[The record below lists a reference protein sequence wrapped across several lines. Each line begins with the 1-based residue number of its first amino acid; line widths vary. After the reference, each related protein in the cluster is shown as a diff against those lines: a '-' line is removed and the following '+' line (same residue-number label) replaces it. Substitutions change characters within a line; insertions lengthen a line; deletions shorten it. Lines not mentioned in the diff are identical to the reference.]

1 MAKTKK
7 EIKVKEPVRI
17 REKVLDGGTIS
28 LYLDMYHKGNRKKEG
43 LKLYIIPE
51 TTPAAKLQNKN
62 TRKLAEQIKAQ
73 RILDI
78 QKDGLVDWE
87 KLKKS
92 RTTLLSWLEDF
103 VTCDEKLSPSSVRPK
118 RNAKDRV
125 KEYLASIGK
134 PDLLLSEVDKEFSR
148 GFVAFLRTC
157 KIYKGKKTMSDTTA
171 RLLMYR
177 IIEAM
182 NKAVVEGLIPSN
194 PFKALDSKE
203 KPKIRTARREF
214 LTVEEL
220 KVLIKTPC
228 RYDIVKKAFLFSC
241 FTGLRYSDMKSLRWS
256 EIHTTADGKAR
267 YIEHRQVKTK
277 KTVTIPLSDEA
288 LRWMPEQQEGIDQVF
303 YELKISPGT
312 VEDVLKEWMKDCK
325 IDKHIT
331 YHCSRHT
338 AATTL
343 LTLGA
348 NLYVV
353 SKLLG
358 HSSIQ
363 MTEVYAKIVDQK
375 KVETM
380 NLVNNLFTKPSA
392 KTEEKTEAQT
402 ANSI

>member
-1 MAKTKK
+1 MAKKKK

-17 REKVLDGGTIS
+17 REKVLEDGTIS

-62 TRKLAEQIKAQ
+62 TRRLAEQIKAQ

-78 QKDGLVDWE
+78 QKDGLVDWD

-92 RTTLLSWLEDF
+92 RITLVSWLEDF
-103 VTCDEKLSPSSVRPK
+103 VTCEAQLSPSGVISK
-118 RNAKDRV
+118 RNAKVRV
-125 KEYLASIGK
+125 EEYLASIGK
-134 PDLLLSEVDKEFSR
+134 PDKRLSDVDKEFCR

-157 KIYKGKKTMSDTTA
+157 KSHRGKETISDTTA
-171 RLLMYR
+171 RLLMSR
-177 IIEAM
+177 VAAAM

-194 PFKALDSKE
+194 PFKALESKE
-203 KPKIRTARREF
+203 KPKITASRREF

-220 KVLIKTPC
+220 KVLINTPC
-228 RYDIVKKAFLFSC
+228 RCDMVKKAFLFSC
-241 FTGLRYSDMKSLRWS
+241 FTGLRYSDMRSLLWS
-256 EIHTTADGKAR
+256 EVHTAADGKTR

-277 KTVTIPLSDEA
+277 KTVTIPLSEEA
-288 LRWMPEQQEGIDQVF
+288 LRWMPKQVDGIDRVF
-303 YELKISPGT
+303 HELKVSTST
-312 VEDVLKEWMKDCK
+312 VEVILKEWMKDCK

-353 SKLLG
+353 SKLMG

-380 NLVNNLFTKPSA
+380 NLVNNLFAKPAS
-392 KTEEKTEAQT
+392 KT
-402 ANSI
+402 ANAI

>member
-1 MAKTKK
+1 MAKKKK

-17 REKVLDGGTIS
+17 REKVLGDGTIS

-51 TTPAAKLQNKN
+51 TTPATKLQNKN
-62 TRKLAEQIKAQ
+62 TRRLAEQIKAQ

-92 RTTLLSWLEDF
+92 RITLVSWLEDF
-103 VTCDEKLSPSSVRPK
+103 VTCEAQLSPSGVISK
-118 RNAKDRV
+118 RNAKVRV
-125 KEYLASIGK
+125 EEYLASIGK
-134 PDLLLSEVDKEFSR
+134 PDLRLADVDREFCR

-157 KIYKGKKTMSDTTA
+157 KSHRGKETISETTA
-171 RLLMYR
+171 RLLMSR
-177 IIEAM
+177 VAAAM

-194 PFKALDSKE
+194 PFKALESKE
-203 KPKIRTARREF
+203 KPKITASRREF

-220 KVLIKTPC
+220 KVLINIPC
-228 RYDIVKKAFLFSC
+228 RCDIVKKAFLFSC
-241 FTGLRYSDMKSLRWS
+241 FTGLRYSDMRSLLWS
-256 EIHTTADGKAR
+256 EIHTAADGETR

-277 KTVTIPLSDEA
+277 KTVTIPLSEEA
-288 LRWMPEQQEGIDQVF
+288 LRWMPKQVDGIDRVF
-303 YELKISPGT
+303 HELKVSTST
-312 VEDVLKEWMKDCK
+312 VEVILKEWMKDCK

-353 SKLLG
+353 SKLRG

-380 NLVNNLFTKPSA
+380 NLVNNLFAKPAS
-392 KTEEKTEAQT
+392 KT
-402 ANSI
+402 ANAI

>member
-1 MAKTKK
+1 MAKRKK

-17 REKVLDGGTIS
+17 REKVLGDGTIS
-28 LYLDMYHKGNRKKEG
+28 LYLDMYHKGNRKKE
-43 LKLYIIPE
+43 
-51 TTPAAKLQNKN
+51 TTPAAKQQNKN
-62 TRKLAEQIKAQ
+62 TRRLAEQIKAQ

-92 RTTLLSWLEDF
+92 RTTLVSWLEDF
-103 VTCDEKLSPSSVRPK
+103 VTCEAQLSPSGVVSK
-118 RNAKDRV
+118 RNAKVRV
-125 KEYLASIGK
+125 EEYLASIGK
-134 PDLLLSEVDKEFSR
+134 PDLRLSEVDREFCR

-157 KIYKGKKTMSDTTA
+157 KSHRGKETISDTTA

-177 IIEAM
+177 IAAAM
-182 NKAVVEGLIPSN
+182 DKAVVEGLIPNN
-194 PFKALDSKE
+194 PFRTLDAKE
-203 KPKIRTARREF
+203 KPKIRASRREF

-220 KVLIKTPC
+220 KVLINTPC
-228 RYDIVKKAFLFSC
+228 RFDIVKRAFLFSC
-241 FTGLRYSDMKSLRWS
+241 FTGLRYSDMKSLLWS
-256 EIHTTADGKAR
+256 EVHTAADGKTL

-277 KTVTIPLSDEA
+277 KTVTIPLSEEA
-288 LRWMPEQQEGIDQVF
+288 LRWMPKQVDGIDLVF
-303 YELKISPGT
+303 HELKISTGT

-353 SKLLG
+353 SKLMG

-380 NLVNNLFTKPSA
+380 NLVNRLFTNPAASS
-392 KTEEKTEAQT
+392 ESQT
-402 ANSI
+402 ANAI

>member
-1 MAKTKK
+1 MAKKK
-7 EIKVKEPVRI
+7 KVIKVKEPVRI
-17 REKVLDGGTIS
+17 REKVLGDGTIS

-62 TRKLAEQIKAQ
+62 TRRLAEQIKAQ

-92 RTTLLSWLEDF
+92 RIMLVSWLEDF
-103 VTCDEKLSPSSVRPK
+103 VTCEAQLSPSGVISK
-118 RNAKDRV
+118 RNAKVRV
-125 KEYLASIGK
+125 EEYLASIGK
-134 PDLLLSEVDKEFSR
+134 PDLRLADVDREFCR

-157 KIYKGKKTMSDTTA
+157 KSHRGKETISDTTA

-177 IIEAM
+177 IAAAM
-182 NKAVVEGLIPSN
+182 DKAVIEGLIPNN
-194 PFKALDSKE
+194 PFRALEAKE
-203 KPKIRTARREF
+203 KPKIKNARREF

-220 KVLIKTPC
+220 KTLISTPC

-241 FTGLRYSDMKSLRWS
+241 FTGLRYSDMKSLLWS
-256 EIHTTADGKAR
+256 EVHTAADGKTL

-288 LRWMPEQQEGIDQVF
+288 LRWMPKQQEGVDQVF
-303 YELKISPGT
+303 HELKISTST
-312 VEDVLKEWMKDCK
+312 VEVILKEWMKDCK

-353 SKLLG
+353 SKLMG

-380 NLVNNLFTKPSA
+380 NLVNNLFAKPAS
-392 KTEEKTEAQT
+392 KT
-402 ANSI
+402 ANAI

>member
-1 MAKTKK
+1 MAKKKK

-17 REKVLDGGTIS
+17 REKTLGDGTIS

-62 TRKLAEQIKAQ
+62 TRRLAEQIKAQ

-92 RTTLLSWLEDF
+92 RITLVSWLEDF
-103 VTCDEKLSPSSVRPK
+103 VTCEAQLSPSGVISK
-118 RNAKDRV
+118 RNAKVRV
-125 KEYLASIGK
+125 EEYLTSIGK
-134 PDLLLSEVDKEFSR
+134 PDIRLADVDREFCR

-157 KIYKGKKTMSDTTA
+157 KSHRGKETISDTTA

-177 IIEAM
+177 IAAAM
-182 NKAVVEGLIPSN
+182 DKAVIEGLIPNN
-194 PFKALDSKE
+194 PFRALEAKE
-203 KPKIRTARREF
+203 KPKIAASRREF
-214 LTVEEL
+214 LTIEEL
-220 KVLIKTPC
+220 KTLISTPC

-241 FTGLRYSDMKSLRWS
+241 FTGLRYSDMKSLLWS
-256 EIHTTADGKAR
+256 EVHTAADGKTR
-267 YIEHRQVKTK
+267 YIEHKQVKTK

-288 LRWMPEQQEGIDQVF
+288 LRWMPKQQEGVDQVF
-303 YELKISPGT
+303 HELKISTGT

-353 SKLLG
+353 SKLMG

-375 KVETM
+375 KVETI
-380 NLVNNLFTKPSA
+380 NLVNDLFTKPAS
-392 KTEEKTEAQT
+392 KT
-402 ANSI
+402 ANAI

>member
-1 MAKTKK
+1 MAKKKK

-17 REKVLDGGTIS
+17 REKILGDGTIS

-62 TRKLAEQIKAQ
+62 TRRLAEQIKAQ

-92 RTTLLSWLEDF
+92 RITLVSWLEDF
-103 VTCDEKLSPSSVRPK
+103 VTCEAQLSPSGVISK
-118 RNAKDRV
+118 RNAKVRV
-125 KEYLASIGK
+125 EEYLASIGK
-134 PDLLLSEVDKEFSR
+134 PDLRLADVDREFCR

-157 KIYKGKKTMSDTTA
+157 KSHRGKETISDTTA

-177 IIEAM
+177 IAAAM
-182 NKAVVEGLIPSN
+182 DKAVIEGLIPNN
-194 PFKALDSKE
+194 PFRALEAKE
-203 KPKIRTARREF
+203 KPKIKNARREF

-220 KVLIKTPC
+220 KTLISTPC

-241 FTGLRYSDMKSLRWS
+241 FTGLRYSDMKSLLWS
-256 EIHTTADGKAR
+256 EVHTAADGKTL

-288 LRWMPEQQEGIDQVF
+288 LRWMPKQQEGVDQVF
-303 YELKISPGT
+303 HELKISTGT

-353 SKLLG
+353 SKLMG

-380 NLVNNLFTKPSA
+380 NLVNNLFAKPAS
-392 KTEEKTEAQT
+392 KT
-402 ANSI
+402 ANAI

>member
-1 MAKTKK
+1 MAKRKK

-17 REKVLDGGTIS
+17 REKVLGDGTIS

-51 TTPAAKLQNKN
+51 TTPAAKQQNKN
-62 TRKLAEQIKAQ
+62 TRRLAEQIKAQ

-92 RTTLLSWLEDF
+92 RTTLVSWLEDF
-103 VTCDEKLSPSSVRPK
+103 VTCEAQLSPSGVVSK
-118 RNAKDRV
+118 RNAKVRV
-125 KEYLASIGK
+125 EEYLASIGK
-134 PDLLLSEVDKEFSR
+134 PDLRLSEVDREFCR

-157 KIYKGKKTMSDTTA
+157 KSHRGKETISDTTA

-177 IIEAM
+177 IAAAM
-182 NKAVVEGLIPSN
+182 DKAVVEGLIPNN
-194 PFKALDSKE
+194 PFRTLDAKE
-203 KPKIRTARREF
+203 KPKIRASRREF

-220 KVLIKTPC
+220 KVLINTPC
-228 RYDIVKKAFLFSC
+228 RFDIVKRAFLFSC
-241 FTGLRYSDMKSLRWS
+241 FTGLRYSDMKSLLWS
-256 EIHTTADGKAR
+256 EVHTAADGKTL

-277 KTVTIPLSDEA
+277 KTVTIPLSEEA
-288 LRWMPEQQEGIDQVF
+288 LRWMPKQVDGIDLVF
-303 YELKISPGT
+303 HELKISTGT

-353 SKLLG
+353 SKLMG

-380 NLVNNLFTKPSA
+380 NLVNRLFTNPAASS
-392 KTEEKTEAQT
+392 ESQT
-402 ANSI
+402 ANAI

>member
-1 MAKTKK
+1 MAKRKK

-17 REKVLDGGTIS
+17 REKVLGDGTIS

-62 TRKLAEQIKAQ
+62 TRRLAEQVKAQ

-87 KLKKS
+87 KLKQS
-92 RTTLLSWLEDF
+92 RTTLIAWLEDF
-103 VTCDEKLSPSSVRPK
+103 VTCEAQLSPSGVVSK
-118 RNAKDRV
+118 RNAKVRV
-125 KEYLASIGK
+125 EEYLTSIGK
-134 PDLLLSEVDKEFSR
+134 PDLRLDEVDRKFCR
-148 GFVAFLRTC
+148 DFVAFLRTC
-157 KIYKGKKTMSDTTA
+157 KSHRGNEPLSETTA
-171 RLLMYR
+171 RLLMCR
-177 IIEAM
+177 ISAAM

-194 PFKALDSKE
+194 PFKALEAKE
-203 KPKIRTARREF
+203 KPKIKNARREF

-220 KVLIKTPC
+220 KVLINTPC
-228 RYDIVKKAFLFSC
+228 RCDIVKKAFLFSC
-241 FTGLRYSDMKSLRWS
+241 FTGLRYSDMKSLLWS
-256 EIHTTADGKAR
+256 EVHTAADGKTL

-277 KTVTIPLSDEA
+277 KTVTIPLSEEA
-288 LRWMPEQQEGIDQVF
+288 LRWMPLQKEGVDQVF
-303 YELKISPGT
+303 HELTVSTKT
-312 VEDVLKEWMKDCK
+312 VEDVLKAWMKDCG

-353 SKLLG
+353 SKLMG

-380 NLVNNLFTKPSA
+380 NLMNNLFAKPES
-392 KTEEKTEAQT
+392 KT
-402 ANSI
+402 ANAI

>member
-1 MAKTKK
+1 MAKRKK

-17 REKVLDGGTIS
+17 REKVLGDGTIS

-62 TRKLAEQIKAQ
+62 TRRLAEQIKAQ

-92 RTTLLSWLEDF
+92 RTTLVSWLEDF
-103 VTCDEKLSPSSVRPK
+103 VTCEAQLSPSGVVSK
-118 RNAKDRV
+118 RNAKVRV
-125 KEYLASIGK
+125 EEYLASIGK
-134 PDLLLSEVDKEFSR
+134 PDLRLSEVDRESCR

-157 KIYKGKKTMSDTTA
+157 KSHRGKETISETTA
-171 RLLMYR
+171 RLLMSR
-177 IIEAM
+177 VAAAM

-194 PFKALDSKE
+194 PFKALESKE
-203 KPKIRTARREF
+203 KPKITASRREF

-220 KVLIKTPC
+220 KVLINTPC
-228 RYDIVKKAFLFSC
+228 RCDIVRKAFLFSC
-241 FTGLRYSDMKSLRWS
+241 FTGLRYSDMKSLLWS
-256 EIHTTADGKAR
+256 EVHTAADGKTL

-277 KTVTIPLSDEA
+277 KTVTIPLSEEA
-288 LRWMPEQQEGIDQVF
+288 LRWMPCQKEGVDQVF
-303 YELKISPGT
+303 HELTVSTKT
-312 VEDVLKEWMKDCK
+312 VEDVLKDWMKDCG

-353 SKLLG
+353 SKLMG

-380 NLVNNLFTKPSA
+380 NLVNNLFTKPAS
-392 KTEEKTEAQT
+392 KT
-402 ANSI
+402 ANAI

>member
-1 MAKTKK
+1 MAKKK
-7 EIKVKEPVRI
+7 KVIKVKEPVRI
-17 REKVLDGGTIS
+17 REKVLGDGTIS

-92 RTTLLSWLEDF
+92 RITLVSWLEDF
-103 VTCDEKLSPSSVRPK
+103 VTCEVQLSPSGVISK
-118 RNAKDRV
+118 RNAKVRV
-125 KEYLASIGK
+125 EEYLASIGK
-134 PDLLLSEVDKEFSR
+134 PDLRLSEVDREFCR

-157 KIYKGKKTMSDTTA
+157 KSHRGKETISDTTA

-177 IIEAM
+177 IAAAM
-182 NKAVVEGLIPSN
+182 DKAVIEGLIPNN
-194 PFKALDSKE
+194 PFRALEAKE
-203 KPKIRTARREF
+203 KPKIKNARREF

-220 KVLIKTPC
+220 KTLISTPC

-241 FTGLRYSDMKSLRWS
+241 FTGLRYSDMKSLLWS
-256 EIHTTADGKAR
+256 EVHTAADGKTL

-288 LRWMPEQQEGIDQVF
+288 LRWMPKQQEGVDQVF
-303 YELKISPGT
+303 HELKISTGT

-353 SKLLG
+353 SKLMG

-380 NLVNNLFTKPSA
+380 NLVNHLFTNPAASP
-392 KTEEKTEAQT
+392 ESQT
-402 ANSI
+402 ANAI

>member
-1 MAKTKK
+1 MAKKKK

-17 REKVLDGGTIS
+17 REKVLEDGTIS

-62 TRKLAEQIKAQ
+62 TRRLAEQIKAQ

-78 QKDGLVDWE
+78 QKDGLVDWD

-92 RTTLLSWLEDF
+92 RITLVSWLEDF
-103 VTCDEKLSPSSVRPK
+103 VTCEAQLSPSGVISK
-118 RNAKDRV
+118 RNAKVRV
-125 KEYLASIGK
+125 EEYLASIGK
-134 PDLLLSEVDKEFSR
+134 PDKRLSDVDKEFCR

-157 KIYKGKKTMSDTTA
+157 KSHRGKETISDTTA
-171 RLLMYR
+171 RLLMSR
-177 IIEAM
+177 VAAAM
-182 NKAVVEGLIPSN
+182 NKAVVEGLIQSN
-194 PFKALDSKE
+194 PFKALESKE
-203 KPKIRTARREF
+203 KPKITASRREF

-220 KVLIKTPC
+220 KVLINTPC
-228 RYDIVKKAFLFSC
+228 RCDMVKKAFLFSC
-241 FTGLRYSDMKSLRWS
+241 FTGLRYSDMRSLLWS
-256 EIHTTADGKAR
+256 EVHTAADGKTR
-267 YIEHRQVKTK
+267 YIEHKQVKTK
-277 KTVTIPLSDEA
+277 KTVTIPLSEEA
-288 LRWMPEQQEGIDQVF
+288 LRWMPKQVDGIDRVFHELQV
-303 YELKISPGT
+303 STST
-312 VEDVLKEWMKDCK
+312 VEVILKEWMKDCK

-353 SKLLG
+353 SKLMG

-380 NLVNNLFTKPSA
+380 NLVNNLFTKPAS
-392 KTEEKTEAQT
+392 KT
-402 ANSI
+402 ANAI

>member
-28 LYLDMYHKGNRKKEG
+28 LYLDMYYKGNRKKEG

-87 KLKKS
+87 KLKRS

-103 VTCDEKLSPSSVRPK
+103 VTCDEKLSPSGVRPK

-125 KEYLASIGK
+125 KEYLTSIGK
-134 PDLLLSEVDKEFSR
+134 PDLLLSEVDKEFCR

-194 PFKALDSKE
+194 PFKALEAKE

-228 RYDIVKKAFLFSC
+228 RFDIVKKAFLFSC
-241 FTGLRYSDMKSLRWS
+241 FTGLRYSDMKTLRWS

-288 LRWMPEQQEGIDQVF
+288 LRWMPKQMEGIDQVF
-303 YELKISPGT
+303 HELKISPGT

-380 NLVNNLFTKPSA
+380 NLVNNLFTNPA
-392 KTEEKTEAQT
+392 TTPEVQT
-402 ANSI
+402 ANAICS

>member
-1 MAKTKK
+1 MAKRKK

-17 REKVLDGGTIS
+17 REKVLGDGTIS

-43 LKLYIIPE
+43 LKLYIIPG
-51 TTPAAKLQNKN
+51 TSPAAKLQNKN
-62 TRKLAEQIKAQ
+62 TRMLAEQIKAQ

-103 VTCDEKLSPSSVRPK
+103 VTCEEKLSPSSVRPK

-125 KEYLASIGK
+125 KEYLTSIGK
-134 PDLLLSEVDKEFSR
+134 LDLLLSEVDKDFCR
-148 GFVAFLRTC
+148 GFVAFLRAC

-171 RLLMYR
+171 RLLMCR
-177 IIEAM
+177 VAEAM

-194 PFKALDSKE
+194 PFKALDAKE
-203 KPKIRTARREF
+203 KPKMKNGRREF

-220 KVLIKTPC
+220 KILIKTPC

-241 FTGLRYSDMKSLRWS
+241 FTGLRYSDMKSLKWS

-288 LRWMPEQQEGIDQVF
+288 LRWMPKQQEGVDQVF
-303 YELKISPGT
+303 HELQISTGT

-353 SKLLG
+353 SKLMG

-380 NLVNNLFTKPSA
+380 NLVNRLFTNPAASS
-392 KTEEKTEAQT
+392 ESQT
-402 ANSI
+402 ANAI

>member
-1 MAKTKK
+1 MAKRKK

-17 REKVLDGGTIS
+17 REKVLGDGTIS

-62 TRKLAEQIKAQ
+62 TRRLAEQIKAQ

-87 KLKKS
+87 KLKMS
-92 RTTLLSWLEDF
+92 RTTLVSWLEDF
-103 VTCDEKLSPSSVRPK
+103 VTCEAQLSPSGVVSK
-118 RNAKDRV
+118 RNAKVRV
-125 KEYLASIGK
+125 EEYLVSIGK
-134 PDLLLSEVDKEFSR
+134 PDLRLSEVDREFCR
-148 GFVAFLRTC
+148 GFVAFLRAC
-157 KIYKGKKTMSDTTA
+157 KSHRGKETISETTA

-177 IIEAM
+177 IAAAM
-182 NKAVVEGLIPSN
+182 DKAVVEGLIPNN
-194 PFKALDSKE
+194 PFRMLDAKE
-203 KPKIRTARREF
+203 KPKIRASRREF

-228 RYDIVKKAFLFSC
+228 RCDIVKRAFLFSC
-241 FTGLRYSDMKSLRWS
+241 FTGLRYSDVKSLLWS
-256 EIHTTADGKAR
+256 EVHTAADGKTL

-277 KTVTIPLSDEA
+277 KTVTIPLSEEA
-288 LRWMPEQQEGIDQVF
+288 LRWMPKQVDGIDRVF
-303 YELKISPGT
+303 HELKVSTST
-312 VEDVLKEWMKDCK
+312 VEMVLKEWMKDCK

-353 SKLLG
+353 SKLMG

-380 NLVNNLFTKPSA
+380 NLVNNLFTNPDASH
-392 KTEEKTEAQT
+392 EPLT
-402 ANSI
+402 ANAI

>member
-1 MAKTKK
+1 MKEMAKRKK

-17 REKVLDGGTIS
+17 REKVLGDGTIS

-62 TRKLAEQIKAQ
+62 TRRLAEQIKAQ

-87 KLKKS
+87 KLKKF
-92 RTTLLSWLEDF
+92 RTTLVSWLEDF
-103 VTCDEKLSPSSVRPK
+103 VTCEAQLSPSGVVSK
-118 RNAKDRV
+118 RNAKVRV
-125 KEYLASIGK
+125 EEYLASIGK
-134 PDLLLSEVDKEFSR
+134 PDLRLSEVDREFCR

-157 KIYKGKKTMSDTTA
+157 KSHRGKETISKTTA

-177 IIEAM
+177 IAAAM
-182 NKAVVEGLIPSN
+182 DKAVVEGLIPNN
-194 PFKALDSKE
+194 PFRVLEAKE
-203 KPKIRTARREF
+203 KPKIRASRREF

-220 KVLIKTPC
+220 KVLINTPC
-228 RYDIVKKAFLFSC
+228 RCDIVKRAFLFSC
-241 FTGLRYSDMKSLRWS
+241 FTGLRYSDMKSLLWS
-256 EIHTTADGKAR
+256 EIHTTADGKTL

-288 LRWMPEQQEGIDQVF
+288 LRWMPKQVDGIDQVF
-303 YELKISPGT
+303 HELKISTGT

-353 SKLLG
+353 SKLMG
-358 HSSIQ
+358 HSCIQ

-375 KVETM
+375 KFETM
-380 NLVNNLFTKPSA
+380 NLVNNLFTNPAASP
-392 KTEEKTEAQT
+392 ESQT
-402 ANSI
+402 ANAF

>member
-1 MAKTKK
+1 MAKRKK

-17 REKVLDGGTIS
+17 REKVLGDGTIS
-28 LYLDMYHKGNRKKEG
+28 LYLDMYHKGNCKKEG

-51 TTPAAKLQNKN
+51 TTPAAKQQNKN
-62 TRKLAEQIKAQ
+62 TRRLAEQIKAQ

-92 RTTLLSWLEDF
+92 RTTLVSWLEDF
-103 VTCDEKLSPSSVRPK
+103 VTCEAQLSPSGVVSK
-118 RNAKDRV
+118 RNAKVRV
-125 KEYLASIGK
+125 EEYLASIGK
-134 PDLLLSEVDKEFSR
+134 PDLRLSEVDREFCR

-157 KIYKGKKTMSDTTA
+157 KSHRGKETISDTTA

-177 IIEAM
+177 IAAAM
-182 NKAVVEGLIPSN
+182 DKAVVEGLIPNN
-194 PFKALDSKE
+194 PFRALDAKE
-203 KPKIRTARREF
+203 KPKNRASRREF

-220 KVLIKTPC
+220 KVLVNTPC
-228 RYDIVKKAFLFSC
+228 RFDIVKRAFLFSC
-241 FTGLRYSDMKSLRWS
+241 FTGLRYSDMKSLLWS
-256 EIHTTADGKAR
+256 EVHTAADGKTL
-267 YIEHRQVKTK
+267 YIDHRQVKTK

-288 LRWMPEQQEGIDQVF
+288 LRWMPKQVNGIDQVF
-303 YELKISPGT
+303 HELKVSTGT

-353 SKLLG
+353 SKLMG

-380 NLVNNLFTKPSA
+380 NLVNRLFTNPAASS
-392 KTEEKTEAQT
+392 ESQT
-402 ANSI
+402 ANAI

>member
-1 MAKTKK
+1 MAKRKK

-17 REKVLDGGTIS
+17 REKVLGDGTIS

-62 TRKLAEQIKAQ
+62 TRKLAEQVKAQ

-92 RTTLLSWLEDF
+92 RTTLVSWLEDF
-103 VTCDEKLSPSSVRPK
+103 VTCEEQLSPSGVISK
-118 RNAKDRV
+118 RNAKVRV
-125 KEYLASIGK
+125 EEYLTSIGK
-134 PDLLLSEVDKEFSR
+134 PDLLLSDVDREFCR

-157 KIYKGKKTMSDTTA
+157 KSHRGKGTISDTTA
-171 RLLMYR
+171 RLLMSR
-177 IIEAM
+177 VAAAM

-194 PFKALDSKE
+194 PFRALEAKE
-203 KPKIRTARREF
+203 KPKFAASRREF

-220 KVLIKTPC
+220 KVLINTPC
-228 RYDIVKKAFLFSC
+228 RCDIVKRAFLFSC
-241 FTGLRYSDMKSLRWS
+241 FTGLRYSDMKSLLWS
-256 EIHTTADGKAR
+256 EVHTAADGKTQ

-277 KTVTIPLSDEA
+277 KTVTIPLSEEA
-288 LRWMPEQQEGIDQVF
+288 LRWMPPQEEGKDKVF
-303 YELKISPGT
+303 HGLKVSTST
-312 VEDVLKEWMKDCK
+312 VEAVLKEWMKDCK

-353 SKLLG
+353 SKLMG

-380 NLVNNLFTKPSA
+380 NLVNNLFTNPA
-392 KTEEKTEAQT
+392 ATPAPQT
-402 ANSI
+402 ANAI

>member
-51 TTPAAKLQNKN
+51 ISPAAKLQNKN

-87 KLKKS
+87 KLKRS

-103 VTCDEKLSPSSVRPK
+103 VTCDEKLSPSGVRPK

-134 PDLLLSEVDKEFSR
+134 PDLLLSEVDKEFCR

-194 PFKALDSKE
+194 PFKSLDAKE
-203 KPKIRTARREF
+203 KPKMKNGRREF

-241 FTGLRYSDMKSLRWS
+241 FTGLRYSDMKTLLWS

-288 LRWMPEQQEGIDQVF
+288 LRWMPKQTDGIDQVF
-303 YELKISPGT
+303 HELKASVNT
-312 VEDVLKEWMKDCK
+312 VEAVLKEWMKECK

-380 NLVNNLFTKPSA
+380 NLVNNLFTNPAVQTTDKIVS
-392 KTEEKTEAQT
+392 QT
-402 ANSI
+402 ANAI

>member
-1 MAKTKK
+1 MAKKK
-7 EIKVKEPVRI
+7 NVIKVKEPVRI
-17 REKVLDGGTIS
+17 REKVLGDGTIS

-51 TTPAAKLQNKN
+51 TTPAEKLQNKN
-62 TRKLAEQIKAQ
+62 TRRLAEQIKAQ

-92 RTTLLSWLEDF
+92 RITLVSWLDDF
-103 VTCDEKLSPSSVRPK
+103 VTCEAQLSPSGVSSK
-118 RNAKDRV
+118 RNAKVRV
-125 KEYLASIGK
+125 EEYLTSIGK
-134 PDLLLSEVDKEFSR
+134 PDMRLADVDREFCR

-157 KIYKGKKTMSDTTA
+157 KSHRGKETISDTTA
-171 RLLMYR
+171 RLLMSR
-177 IIEAM
+177 VAAAM
-182 NKAVVEGLIPSN
+182 NKAVVEGLIPNN
-194 PFKALDSKE
+194 PFKALESKE
-203 KPKIRTARREF
+203 KPKITASRREF

-220 KVLIKTPC
+220 KVLISTPC
-228 RYDIVKKAFLFSC
+228 RCDIVKKAFLFSC
-241 FTGLRYSDMKSLRWS
+241 FTGLRYSDMRSLLWS
-256 EIHTTADGKAR
+256 EIHTAADGETR

-277 KTVTIPLSDEA
+277 KTVTIPLSEEA
-288 LRWMPEQQEGIDQVF
+288 RRWMPKRVDGIDRVF
-303 YELKISPGT
+303 HELKVSTST
-312 VEDVLKEWMKDCK
+312 VEVILKEWMKDCK

-353 SKLLG
+353 SKLMG

-380 NLVNNLFTKPSA
+380 NLVNSLFTTQAAKPDP
-392 KTEEKTEAQT
+392 QT
-402 ANSI
+402 AKAI

>member
-1 MAKTKK
+1 MAKKKK

-17 REKVLDGGTIS
+17 REKVLEDGTIS

-62 TRKLAEQIKAQ
+62 TRRLAEQVKAQ

-92 RTTLLSWLEDF
+92 RITLVSWLEDF
-103 VTCDEKLSPSSVRPK
+103 VTCEAQLSPSGVISK
-118 RNAKDRV
+118 RNAKVRV
-125 KEYLASIGK
+125 EEYLASIGK
-134 PDLLLSEVDKEFSR
+134 PDLRLSEVDREFCR

-157 KIYKGKKTMSDTTA
+157 KSHRGKETISETTA
-171 RLLMYR
+171 RLLMSR
-177 IIEAM
+177 VAAAM
-182 NKAVVEGLIPSN
+182 NKDVVEGLIPSN
-194 PFKALDSKE
+194 PFKALESKE
-203 KPKIRTARREF
+203 KPKITASRREF

-220 KVLIKTPC
+220 KVLINTPC
-228 RYDIVKKAFLFSC
+228 CCDIVKKAFLFSC
-241 FTGLRYSDMKSLRWS
+241 FTGLRYSDMKSLLWS
-256 EIHTTADGKAR
+256 EVHTAADGKTL

-277 KTVTIPLSDEA
+277 KTVTIPLSEEA
-288 LRWMPEQQEGIDQVF
+288 LRWMPRQKEGVDHVF
-303 YELKISPGT
+303 HELTVSTKT
-312 VEDVLKEWMKDCK
+312 VEDVLKDWMKDCG

-353 SKLLG
+353 SKLMG

-380 NLVNNLFTKPSA
+380 NLVNNLFSNHAVK
-392 KTEEKTEAQT
+392 T
-402 ANSI
+402 ANAI

>member
-7 EIKVKEPVRI
+7 EIKVKEPIRI
-17 REKVLDGGTIS
+17 REKALDSGTIS
-28 LYLDMYHKGNRKKEG
+28 LYLDMYYKGNRKKEG

-51 TTPAAKLQNKN
+51 TSPAAKLQNKN

-103 VTCDEKLSPSSVRPK
+103 VTCEEKLSPSSVRPK

-125 KEYLASIGK
+125 KEYLTSIGK
-134 PDLLLSEVDKEFSR
+134 QDLLLSEVDKDFCR

-157 KIYKGKKTMSDTTA
+157 KIYKGKKTMRDTTA

-194 PFKALDSKE
+194 PFNSLDSKE
-203 KPKIRTARREF
+203 RPKIRTARREF

-241 FTGLRYSDMKSLRWS
+241 FTGLRYSDMKSLKWS

-277 KTVTIPLSDEA
+277 KTVTIPLSEEA
-288 LRWMPEQQEGIDQVF
+288 LRWMPEQMEGIDHVF
-303 YELKISPGT
+303 HELKISTGT
-312 VEDVLKEWMKDCK
+312 VEDVLKEWMKDCE

-331 YHCSRHT
+331 YHAARHT
-338 AATTL
+338 AATL
-343 LTLGA
+343 AISAGA
-348 NLYVV
+348 ELYSV
-353 SKLLG
+353 SKILG
-358 HSSIQ
+358 HRSLVSTQ
-363 MTEVYAKIVDQK
+363 VYAKVNLEK
-375 KVETM
+375 KMEAV
-380 NLVNNLFTKPSA
+380 NLTKGVFD
-392 KTEEKTEAQT
+392 
-402 ANSI
+402 

>member
-87 KLKKS
+87 KLKRS

-103 VTCDEKLSPSSVRPK
+103 VTCDEKLSPSGVRPK

-125 KEYLASIGK
+125 KEYLTSIGK
-134 PDLLLSEVDKEFSR
+134 PDLLLSEVDKDFCR

-157 KIYKGKKTMSDTTA
+157 KIYKGKKTMSETTA
-171 RLLMYR
+171 RLLMCR
-177 IIEAM
+177 VAEAM

-194 PFKALDSKE
+194 PFKALEAKE
-203 KPKIRTARREF
+203 KPKMKNGRREF

-241 FTGLRYSDMKSLRWS
+241 FTGLRYSDTKSLRWS

-288 LRWMPEQQEGIDQVF
+288 LRWMPKQTDGVDNVF
-303 YELKISPGT
+303 SELKASVNT
-312 VEDVLKEWMKDCK
+312 VEAVLKEWMKDCE

-380 NLVNNLFTKPSA
+380 NLVNNLFTNPA
-392 KTEEKTEAQT
+392 ATPAAQT
-402 ANSI
+402 ANAI

>member
-1 MAKTKK
+1 M
-7 EIKVKEPVRI
+7 
-17 REKVLDGGTIS
+17 
-28 LYLDMYHKGNRKKEG
+28 
-43 LKLYIIPE
+43 
-51 TTPAAKLQNKN
+51 
-62 TRKLAEQIKAQ
+62 
-73 RILDI
+73 
-78 QKDGLVDWE
+78 
-87 KLKKS
+87 
-92 RTTLLSWLEDF
+92 
-103 VTCDEKLSPSSVRPK
+103 TCEEKLSPSSVKPK

-125 KEYLASIGK
+125 KEYLTSIGK
-134 PDLLLSEVDKEFSR
+134 QDLLLSEVDKEFCR

-194 PFKALDSKE
+194 PFKSLDSKE

-288 LRWMPEQQEGIDQVF
+288 LRWMPELMEGIDQVF
-303 YELKISPGT
+303 HELKISPGT

-325 IDKHIT
+325 VDKHIT

-338 AATTL
+338 AATL
-343 LTLGA
+343 AISAGA
-348 NLYVV
+348 ELYSV
-353 SKLLG
+353 SKILG
-358 HSSIQ
+358 HRNLVSTQ
-363 MTEVYAKIVDQK
+363 VYAKVNLEK
-375 KVETM
+375 KMEAV
-380 NLVNNLFTKPSA
+380 NLTKGVFD
-392 KTEEKTEAQT
+392 
-402 ANSI
+402 

>member
-1 MAKTKK
+1 MAKRKK

-17 REKVLDGGTIS
+17 REKVLGDGTIS

-62 TRKLAEQIKAQ
+62 TRRLAEQIKAQ

-87 KLKKS
+87 KLKKF
-92 RTTLLSWLEDF
+92 RTTLVSWLEDF
-103 VTCDEKLSPSSVRPK
+103 VTCEAQLSPSGVVSK
-118 RNAKDRV
+118 RNAKVRV
-125 KEYLASIGK
+125 EEYLASIGK
-134 PDLLLSEVDKEFSR
+134 PDLRLSEVDREFCR

-157 KIYKGKKTMSDTTA
+157 KSHRGKETISETTA

-177 IIEAM
+177 IAAAM
-182 NKAVVEGLIPSN
+182 DKAVVEGLIPNN
-194 PFKALDSKE
+194 PFRVLEAKE
-203 KPKIRTARREF
+203 KPKIRASRREF

-220 KVLIKTPC
+220 KVLINTPC
-228 RYDIVKKAFLFSC
+228 RCDIVKRAFLFSC
-241 FTGLRYSDMKSLRWS
+241 FTGLRYSDMKSLLWS
-256 EIHTTADGKAR
+256 EIHTTADGKTL

-288 LRWMPEQQEGIDQVF
+288 LRWMPKQVDGIDQVF
-303 YELKISPGT
+303 HELKISTGT
-312 VEDVLKEWMKDCK
+312 AEDVLKEWMKDCK

-353 SKLLG
+353 SKLMG
-358 HSSIQ
+358 HSCIQ

-380 NLVNNLFTKPSA
+380 NLVNNLFTNPAASP
-392 KTEEKTEAQT
+392 ESQT
-402 ANSI
+402 ANAF

>member
-1 MAKTKK
+1 MAKRKK

-17 REKVLDGGTIS
+17 REKVLGDGTIS

-43 LKLYIIPE
+43 LKLYLIPE
-51 TTPAAKLQNKN
+51 TSPAAKLQNIN
-62 TRKLAEQIKAQ
+62 TRKLAEQVKAQ

-92 RTTLLSWLEDF
+92 RTTLVSWLEDF
-103 VTCDEKLSPSSVRPK
+103 VTCEEQLSPSGVVSK
-118 RNAKDRV
+118 RNAKVRV
-125 KEYLASIGK
+125 EEYLAFIGK
-134 PDLLLSEVDKEFSR
+134 PDLRLADVDREFCR

-157 KIYKGKKTMSDTTA
+157 KCHRGKETISDTTA
-171 RLLMYR
+171 RLLMSR
-177 IIEAM
+177 IAAAM

-194 PFKALDSKE
+194 PFRALEAKE
-203 KPKIRTARREF
+203 KPKIAASRREF

-220 KVLIKTPC
+220 KVLINTPC
-228 RYDIVKKAFLFSC
+228 RCDIVKRAFLFSC
-241 FTGLRYSDMKSLRWS
+241 FTGLRYSDMKSLLWS
-256 EIHTTADGKAR
+256 EIHTAADGKTQ
-267 YIEHRQVKTK
+267 YIEHKQVKTK
-277 KTVTIPLSDEA
+277 KMVTIPLSDEA
-288 LRWMPEQQEGIDQVF
+288 LRWMPRQEDGIDKVF
-303 YELKISPGT
+303 HGLKVCTST
-312 VEDVLKEWMKDCK
+312 VEAVLKEWMKDCK

-353 SKLLG
+353 SKLMG

-380 NLVNNLFTKPSA
+380 NLVNSLFATPAA
-392 KTEEKTEAQT
+392 KTETQT
-402 ANSI
+402 AKAI

>member
-1 MAKTKK
+1 MAKKKK

-17 REKVLDGGTIS
+17 REKVLEDGTIS

-62 TRKLAEQIKAQ
+62 TRRLAEQIKAQ

-78 QKDGLVDWE
+78 QKDGLVDWD

-92 RTTLLSWLEDF
+92 RITLVSWLEDF
-103 VTCDEKLSPSSVRPK
+103 VTCEAQLSPSGVISK
-118 RNAKDRV
+118 RNAKVRV
-125 KEYLASIGK
+125 EEYLASIGK
-134 PDLLLSEVDKEFSR
+134 PDKRLSDVDKEFCR

-157 KIYKGKKTMSDTTA
+157 KSHRGKETISETTA
-171 RLLMYR
+171 RLLMSR
-177 IIEAM
+177 VAAAM

-194 PFKALDSKE
+194 PFKALESKE
-203 KPKIRTARREF
+203 KPKITASRREF

-220 KVLIKTPC
+220 KVLINTPC
-228 RYDIVKKAFLFSC
+228 RCDMVKKAFLFSC
-241 FTGLRYSDMKSLRWS
+241 FTGLRYSDMRSLLWS
-256 EIHTTADGKAR
+256 EVHTAADGKTR

-277 KTVTIPLSDEA
+277 KTVTIPLSEEA
-288 LRWMPEQQEGIDQVF
+288 LRWMPKQVDGIDRVF
-303 YELKISPGT
+303 HELKVSTST
-312 VEDVLKEWMKDCK
+312 VEVILKEWMKDCK

-353 SKLLG
+353 SKLMG

-380 NLVNNLFTKPSA
+380 NLVNNLFTKPAS
-392 KTEEKTEAQT
+392 KT
-402 ANSI
+402 ANAI

>member
-1 MAKTKK
+1 MAKKKK

-17 REKVLDGGTIS
+17 REKVLEDGTIS

-62 TRKLAEQIKAQ
+62 TRRLAEQIKAQ

-92 RTTLLSWLEDF
+92 RITLVSWLEDF
-103 VTCDEKLSPSSVRPK
+103 VTCEAQLSPSGVISK
-118 RNAKDRV
+118 RNAKVRV
-125 KEYLASIGK
+125 EEYLASIGK
-134 PDLLLSEVDKEFSR
+134 PDLRLSEVDREFCR

-157 KIYKGKKTMSDTTA
+157 KSHRGKETISDTTA
-171 RLLMYR
+171 RLLMSR
-177 IIEAM
+177 VAAAM
-182 NKAVVEGLIPSN
+182 NKAVVEGQIPSN
-194 PFKALDSKE
+194 PFKALESKE
-203 KPKIRTARREF
+203 KPKITASRREF

-220 KVLIKTPC
+220 KVLINTPC
-228 RYDIVKKAFLFSC
+228 CCDIVKKAFLFSC
-241 FTGLRYSDMKSLRWS
+241 FTGLRYSDMKSLLWS
-256 EIHTTADGKAR
+256 EVHTAADGKTL

-277 KTVTIPLSDEA
+277 KTVTIPLSEEA
-288 LRWMPEQQEGIDQVF
+288 LRWIPCQKEGVDQVF
-303 YELKISPGT
+303 HELTVSTKT
-312 VEDVLKEWMKDCK
+312 VEDVLKDWMKDCG

-353 SKLLG
+353 SKLMG

-380 NLVNNLFTKPSA
+380 NLVNNLFTKPAS
-392 KTEEKTEAQT
+392 KT
-402 ANSI
+402 ANAI

>member
-1 MAKTKK
+1 MKEMAKRKK

-17 REKVLDGGTIS
+17 REKVLGDGTIS

-62 TRKLAEQIKAQ
+62 TRRLAEQIKAQ

-87 KLKKS
+87 KLKKF
-92 RTTLLSWLEDF
+92 RTTLVSWLEDF
-103 VTCDEKLSPSSVRPK
+103 VTCEAQLSPSGVVSK
-118 RNAKDRV
+118 RNAKGRV
-125 KEYLASIGK
+125 EEYLASIGK
-134 PDLLLSEVDKEFSR
+134 PDLRLSEVDREFCR

-157 KIYKGKKTMSDTTA
+157 KSHRGKETISETTA

-177 IIEAM
+177 IAAAM
-182 NKAVVEGLIPSN
+182 DKAVVEGLIPNN
-194 PFKALDSKE
+194 PFRVLEAKE
-203 KPKIRTARREF
+203 KPKIRASRREF

-220 KVLIKTPC
+220 KVLINTPC
-228 RYDIVKKAFLFSC
+228 RCDIVKRAFLFSC
-241 FTGLRYSDMKSLRWS
+241 FTGLRYSDMKSLLWS
-256 EIHTTADGKAR
+256 EIHTTADGKTL

-288 LRWMPEQQEGIDQVF
+288 LRWMPKQVDGIDQVF
-303 YELKISPGT
+303 HELKISTGT

-353 SKLLG
+353 SKLMG
-358 HSSIQ
+358 HSCIQ

-380 NLVNNLFTKPSA
+380 NLVNNLFTNPAASP
-392 KTEEKTEAQT
+392 ESQT
-402 ANSI
+402 ANAF

>member
-1 MAKTKK
+1 MAKRKK

-17 REKVLDGGTIS
+17 REKVLGDGTIS

-62 TRKLAEQIKAQ
+62 TRRLAEQIKAQ

-87 KLKKS
+87 KLKRS
-92 RTTLLSWLEDF
+92 RTTLIAWLEDF
-103 VTCDEKLSPSSVRPK
+103 VTCEAQLSPSGVVSK
-118 RNAKDRV
+118 RNAKVRV
-125 KEYLASIGK
+125 EEYLTSIGK
-134 PDLLLSEVDKEFSR
+134 PDLRLDEVDRKFCR
-148 GFVAFLRTC
+148 DFVAFLRTC
-157 KIYKGKKTMSDTTA
+157 KSHRGNEPLSETTA
-171 RLLMYR
+171 RLLMCR
-177 IIEAM
+177 ISAAM

-194 PFKALDSKE
+194 PFKALEAKE
-203 KPKIRTARREF
+203 KPKIKNARREF

-220 KVLIKTPC
+220 KVLINTPC
-228 RYDIVKKAFLFSC
+228 RCDIVKKAFLFSC
-241 FTGLRYSDMKSLRWS
+241 FTGLRYSDMKSLLWS
-256 EIHTTADGKAR
+256 EVHTAADGKTL
-267 YIEHRQVKTK
+267 YIEHRQIKTK
-277 KTVTIPLSDEA
+277 KTVTIPLSEEA
-288 LRWMPEQQEGIDQVF
+288 LRWMPLQKEGVDQVF
-303 YELKISPGT
+303 HELTVSTKT
-312 VEDVLKEWMKDCK
+312 VEDVLKAWMKDCG

-353 SKLLG
+353 SKLMG

-380 NLVNNLFTKPSA
+380 NLVNRLFTNPAASS
-392 KTEEKTEAQT
+392 EAQT
-402 ANSI
+402 ANAI